1 MNPMRALFSKTR
13 RVVTGAGAALAAI
26 PSIALAGLPKQ
37 ESITSGGDGNLFGTV
52 QNVGQKGFSLGF
64 IVLCAVGIAAF
75 IIGLIYTFNEA
86 RERGKWGAFGT
97 VVAVGVVML
106 VIVIWLANY
115 GDPIMGGK

>member
-1 MNPMRALFSKTR
+1 MNSMRTFCRNTR
-13 RVVTGAGAALAAI
+13 RVMTGAGTTLAAI
-26 PSIALAGLPKQ
+26 PSIAMAGLPKQ
-37 ESITSGGDGNLFGTV
+37 ESITSGGDGNLLGTV

-64 IVLCAVGIAAF
+64 ILLCAVGIAAF

-97 VVAVGVVML
+97 VVVVGIVMVVT
-106 VIVIWLANY
+106 VIWLANY